1 MYGYNVLSYK
11 VQSGR
16 LQGKGIGSK
25 MSVFFN
31 ILVALGGLAMFMY
44 GMKTLSS
51 GLEKAAGGLMEKILA
66 KVSGNIFTSILFGAI
81 VTAAVQSS
89 TATTVIVIGL
99 VNAGLLKLRGAVG
112 IIMGANIGTTMT
124 AHILR
129 LASVGQSDNF
139 LINLINP
146 INLSAMLAVAGMGVL
161 MFAKKNKYKTVGEI
175 LLGVAILFTGI
186 TTMKGSIGP
195 LFKDPDTVRSI
206 FSLLK
211 NPALGILVGIVVT
224 ICTQSS
230 AAAVGILQIIAKETG
245 GAVLFASA
253 FPIIMGTNIGTCA
266 TPLLSSLN
274 SSKNAK
280 RAALLHFY
288 FNFIGT
294 ILFLIV
300 IYAVQFT
307 IGWAFWDKGFDDGDI
322 ANFHTLFNVIVT
334 AIFIPFAGLLEKLA
348 CLTVR
353 DKPGEED
360 DVFTKED
367 LLDER
372 FLVTPNVAIAQT
384 KEAVVQMG
392 IYARKNFETA
402 CELLDRYDLKEV
414 EKLNEREELLD
425 RLEDRVGQYLI
436 KLNDCDLN
444 EDEARM
450 VTTLFHLIS
459 EYERIGDYSVN
470 ISETAA
476 VLYEEE
482 AHFSD
487 RANSELAVVNGAIGE
502 IIDLAIEATKTM
514 DMDILTEIE
523 PLEEV
528 VDRLVEELKAVH
540 IDRSKKG
547 LCAIEVGIHFLD
559 ILTNVER
566 ISDHCSNIAI
576 YLISQKQQYETL
588 KKHEYLDDLHKHG
601 TRTYETK
608 LEEYTE
614 KYSLK
619 ALA

>member
-1 MYGYNVLSYK
+1 
-11 VQSGR
+11 
-16 LQGKGIGSK
+16 
-25 MSVFFN
+25 MSIFFN
-31 ILVALGGLAMFMY
+31 ILTAIGGLAMFMY

-51 GLEKAAGGLMEKILA
+51 GLEKAAGGLMEQILA

-139 LINLINP
+139 VINLINP
-146 INLSAMLAVAGMGVL
+146 VNLSAMLAIAGMGII
-161 MFAKKNKYKTVGEI
+161 MFSKKNKKKTIGEI

-186 TTMKGSIGP
+186 TTMKSAIGP
-195 LFKDPDTVRSI
+195 LFKDPETVKAI
-206 FSLLK
+206 FALLK

-230 AAAVGILQIIAKETG
+230 AAAVGILQIIASNTG

-266 TPLLSSLN
+266 TPLLSSLK

-307 IGWAFWDKGFDDGDI
+307 IGWSFWDKGFDDGDI

-334 AIFIPFAGLLEKLA
+334 SIFIPFAGLLEKLA
-348 CLTVR
+348 CVTVR
-353 DKPGEED
+353 DKPGEE

-402 CELLDRYDLKEV
+402 CELLDRYDSAEV
-414 EKLNEREELLD
+414 ERLNEREELLD

-436 KLNDCDLN
+436 KLNDCALN

-487 RANSELAVVNGAIGE
+487 RANSELEVVNGAIGE
-502 IIDLAIEATKTM
+502 IIDLAIEATKSM
-514 DMDILTEIE
+514 DMTVLTEIE

-601 TRTYETK
+601 TATYETK
-608 LEEYTE
+608 LSEYTE

>member
-1 MYGYNVLSYK
+1 
-11 VQSGR
+11 
-16 LQGKGIGSK
+16 
-25 MSVFFN
+25 MSNLFSV
-31 ILVALGGLAMFMY
+31 LVALGGLAMFMF
-44 GMKTLSS
+44 GMNTLSS
-51 GLEKAAGGLMEKILA
+51 GLEKTAGGLMEKVLA
-66 KVSGNIFTSILFGAI
+66 KVSGNIFTSVLFGAI

-129 LASVGQSDNF
+129 LASVGESDNF

-146 INLSAMLAVAGMGVL
+146 VNLSALLAIAGMGII
-161 MFAKKNKYKTVGEI
+161 MFSKKNKYKTIGEI

-186 TTMKGSIGP
+186 TTMKNAIGP
-195 LFKDPDTVRSI
+195 LFKEPETVKTI
-206 FSLLK
+206 FGFLQ
-211 NPALGILVGIVVT
+211 NPVLGILVGIIVT

-230 AAAVGILQIIAKETG
+230 AAAVGILQMIASSSG
-245 GAVLFASA
+245 GAVLFSSA

-266 TPLLSSLN
+266 TPLLSSLK

-288 FNFIGT
+288 FNLIGT

-300 IYAVQFT
+300 IYTVQFT
-307 IGWAFWDKGFDDGDI
+307 IGWPFWDKGFDDGDI
-322 ANFHTLFNVIVT
+322 ANFHTIFNVTVT

-348 CLTVR
+348 CITVR
-353 DKPGEED
+353 DKPGEEE
-360 DVFTKED
+360 DVFSKED

-372 FLVTPNVAIAQT
+372 FLVTPNVAIAQC

-392 IYARKNFETA
+392 IYAKKNFEA
-402 CELLDRYDLKEV
+402 VCGLFDKYDLKEV
-414 EKLNEREELLD
+414 EKINEREELLD

-436 KLNDCDLN
+436 KLNDCGLN
-444 EDEARM
+444 EAEGRM

-459 EYERIGDYSVN
+459 EFERIGDYSVN
-470 ISETAA
+470 ISETAG

-482 AHFSD
+482 ARFSD
-487 RANSELAVVNGAIGE
+487 RANSELEVVNGAIAE

-514 DMDILTEIE
+514 DMTVLTEIE

-547 LCAIEVGIHFLD
+547 LCAIDVGIHFLD

-566 ISDHCSNIAI
+566 ISDHCSNIAV
-576 YLISQKQQYETL
+576 YLISSKQQYETL

-601 TRTYETK
+601 TAVYENK
-608 LEEYTE
+608 LKEYTE

>member
-1 MYGYNVLSYK
+1 MQNLF
-11 VQSGR
+11 
-16 LQGKGIGSK
+16 
-25 MSVFFN
+25 SV
-31 ILVALGGLAMFMY
+31 LVAIGGLAMFMF
-44 GMKTLSS
+44 GMNTLSS
-51 GLEKAAGGLMEKILA
+51 GLEKTSGGLMEKVLA
-66 KVSGNIFTSILFGAI
+66 KVSGNIFTSVLFGAI

-124 AHILR
+124 AQILR
-129 LASVGQSDNF
+129 LAQIENSDSF
-139 LINLINP
+139 LINLIAP
-146 INLSAMLAVAGMGVL
+146 TNLSAILAIAGIL
-161 MFAKKNKYKTVGEI
+161 FIMFSKKNKYKTVGEI
-175 LLGVAILFTGI
+175 LIGVSILFTGI
-186 TTMKGSIGP
+186 NTMKGAIGP
-195 LFKDPDTVRSI
+195 ILSGSESVKNVFRV
-206 FSLLK
+206 LQ

-230 AAAVGILQIIAKETG
+230 AAAVGILQVISSESG

-266 TPLLSSLN
+266 TPLISSLK

-294 ILFLIV
+294 LLFLIV
-300 IYAVQFT
+300 IYTVQFT
-307 IGWAFWDKGFDDGDI
+307 IGWGFWDRPFTMDNI
-322 ANFHTLFNVIVT
+322 ANFHTIFNVTVT
-334 AIFIPFAGLLEKLA
+334 AVFIPFAGLLEKLA

-372 FLVTPNVAIAQT
+372 FLVTPNVAIAQS

-392 IYARKNFETA
+392 VYAKKNFNAVCKLFEK
-402 CELLDRYDLKEV
+402 YDLKEV
-414 EKLNEREELLD
+414 EKINEREELLD

-436 KLNDCDLN
+436 KLNDCGLN
-444 EDEARM
+444 EDEGRM

-459 EYERIGDYSVN
+459 EFERIGDYSVN
-470 ISETAA
+470 ICETAG

-482 AHFSD
+482 AGFSE
-487 RANSELAVVNGAIGE
+487 RANQELTLVNGAISE

-514 DMDILTEIE
+514 DMEILTQIE

-528 VDRLVEELKAVH
+528 VDRLVEELKAIH

-547 LCAIEVGIHFLD
+547 KCSIEVGIHFLD

-576 YLISQKQQYETL
+576 YLISTKQQYESL
-588 KKHEYLDDLHKHG
+588 KKHEYLDNLHKHG
-601 TRTYETK
+601 TNVYESK
-608 LEEYTE
+608 LKEYTE

>member
-1 MYGYNVLSYK
+1 MT
-11 VQSGR
+11 
-16 LQGKGIGSK
+16 I
-25 MSVFFN
+25 FFN
-31 ILVALGGLAMFMY
+31 ILVSLGGLAMFMY
-44 GMKTLSS
+44 GMETLSS
-51 GLEKAAGGLMEKILA
+51 GLEKAAGGLMERILA
-66 KVSGNIFTSILFGAI
+66 KVSSNIFTSIIFGAF

-129 LASVGQSDNF
+129 LASVGESESF
-139 LINLINP
+139 LVNLVNP
-146 INLSAMLAVAGMGVL
+146 VNLSALLAVAGMGII
-161 MFAKKNKYKTVGEI
+161 MFSKKNKTKTVGEI

-186 TTMKGSIGP
+186 TTMKNAIGP
-195 LFKDPDTVRSI
+195 LFEDPEMVQKI
-206 FSLLK
+206 FILLK

-224 ICTQSS
+224 ICTHSS
-230 AAAVGILQIIAKETG
+230 AAAVGILQIIASNSG

-300 IYAVQFT
+300 IYTVQFS
-307 IGWAFWDKGFDDGDI
+307 IGWSFWDKDFDDGDI
-322 ANFHTLFNVIVT
+322 ANFHTIFNVIVT

-353 DKPGEED
+353 DKPGEEE
-360 DVFTKED
+360 DVFSKED

-392 IYARKNFETA
+392 IYARKNFEAA
-402 CELLDRYDLKEV
+402 CMMFDKYDSKEI
-414 EKLNEREELLD
+414 EKINEREELLD

-436 KLNDCDLN
+436 KLNDCKLN
-444 EDEARM
+444 EDEGRM

-459 EYERIGDYSVN
+459 EFERIGDYSVN
-470 ISETAA
+470 LCETAN

-482 AHFSD
+482 AHFSE
-487 RANSELAVVNGAIGE
+487 RANHELMVVHGAISE
-502 IIDLAIEATKTM
+502 IIGLAIEATKTM
-514 DMDILTEIE
+514 DMNVLTEIE

-547 LCAIEVGIHFLD
+547 QCPIEVGIHFLD
-559 ILTNVER
+559 ILTNLER

-576 YLISQKQQYETL
+576 YLISTKKQYETL
-588 KKHEYLDDLHKHG
+588 KKHEYLDELHKHG
-601 TRTYETK
+601 PETYEKK
-608 LEEYTE
+608 LNEYSA
-614 KYSLK
+614 KYSLET
-619 ALA
+619 LA

>member
-1 MYGYNVLSYK
+1 MT
-11 VQSGR
+11 
-16 LQGKGIGSK
+16 
-25 MSVFFN
+25 VFFN
-31 ILVALGGLAMFMY
+31 VLTAIGGLALFMF
-44 GMKTLSS
+44 GMNTLSA
-51 GLEKAAGGLMEKILA
+51 GLEKTSGGLMEKILA
-66 KVSGNIFTSILFGAI
+66 RVSGNIFTSVLFGAI

-112 IIMGANIGTTMT
+112 IIMGANIGTTVT
-124 AHILR
+124 AQILR
-129 LASVGQSDNF
+129 LAQLDGSDNF
-139 LINLINP
+139 FVNLITP
-146 INLSAMLAVAGMGVL
+146 TNLSAILAIAGIIL
-161 MFAKKNKYKTVGEI
+161 IMFSKKNKYKTVGEI
-175 LLGVAILFTGI
+175 LIGVAILFTGI
-186 TTMKGSIGP
+186 NTMRSSIGP
-195 LFKDPDTVRSI
+195 MLSGSDAVKRVFEV
-206 FSLLK
+206 LQ
-211 NPALGILVGIVVT
+211 NPLLGILVGIVVT

-230 AAAVGILQIIAKETG
+230 AAAVGILQVISSESG

-266 TPLLSSLN
+266 TPLLSSLK

-288 FNFIGT
+288 FNLLGT
-294 ILFLIV
+294 IMFLAV
-300 IYAVQFT
+300 IYIVQFT
-307 IGWAFWDKGFDDGDI
+307 IGWPFWEKEFTMDNI
-322 ANFHTLFNVIVT
+322 ANFHTIFNVVVT
-334 AIFIPFAGLLEKLA
+334 MVFIPFAGALEKLA

-360 DVFTKED
+360 DDTFSKED

-392 IYARKNFETA
+392 IYARKNFKTVRGLFEK
-402 CELLDRYDLKEV
+402 YDLKEI
-414 EKLNEREELLD
+414 EKIQEREDLID

-436 KLNDCDLN
+436 KLNDCALN
-444 EDEARM
+444 EDESRM

-459 EYERIGDYSVN
+459 EYERIGDYTVN
-470 ISETAA
+470 ISETAT

-482 AHFSD
+482 IGFSEQ
-487 RANSELAVVNGAIGE
+487 AQKELGVVCDAITE
-502 IIDLAIEATKTM
+502 IIGLAIEATKSL
-514 DMDILTEIE
+514 DMEVLTEIE

-547 LCAIEVGIHFLD
+547 LCNIEVGIHFLD

-576 YLISQKQQYETL
+576 YLISNKKQYETL
-588 KKHEYLDDLHKHG
+588 KKHEYLDDLHHSGNKE
-601 TRTYETK
+601 YENK
-608 LEEYTE
+608 INEYASRF
-614 KYSLK
+614 SLK
-619 ALA
+619 AI

>member
-1 MYGYNVLSYK
+1 
-11 VQSGR
+11 
-16 LQGKGIGSK
+16 
-25 MSVFFN
+25 MSNLFSV
-31 ILVALGGLAMFMY
+31 LVAIGGLAMFMF
-44 GMKTLSS
+44 GMNTLSS
-51 GLEKAAGGLMEKILA
+51 GLEKTSGGLMEKVLA
-66 KVSGNIFTSILFGAI
+66 KVSGNIFTSVLFGAI

-124 AHILR
+124 AQILR
-129 LASVGQSDNF
+129 LAQIEDSDSF
-139 LINLINP
+139 IINLIAP
-146 INLSAMLAVAGMGVL
+146 KNLSAILAIAGIL
-161 MFAKKNKYKTVGEI
+161 FIMFSKKNKYKTVGEI
-175 LLGVAILFTGI
+175 FIGVSILFTGI
-186 TTMKGSIGP
+186 NTMKGAITPILEGNERIQ
-195 LFKDPDTVRSI
+195 DI
-206 FSLLK
+206 FRVLQ
-211 NPALGILVGIVVT
+211 NPALGILLGIIVT
-224 ICTQSS
+224 VCTQSS
-230 AAAVGILQIIAKETG
+230 AAAVGILQIISQTSG

-266 TPLLSSLN
+266 TPLISSLK

-294 ILFLIV
+294 LLFLIV
-300 IYAVQFT
+300 IYTVQFT
-307 IGWAFWDKGFDDGDI
+307 VGWSFWDKPFTMDNI
-322 ANFHTLFNVIVT
+322 ANFHTIFNVTVT

-360 DVFTKED
+360 DVFSKED

-372 FLVTPNVAIAQT
+372 FLVTPNVAIAQC

-392 IYARKNFETA
+392 VYAKKNFSAVCTLFEK
-402 CELLDRYDLKEV
+402 YDLKEV
-414 EKLNEREELLD
+414 EKINEREELLD

-436 KLNDCDLN
+436 KLNDCGLN
-444 EDEARM
+444 EDEGRM

-459 EYERIGDYSVN
+459 EFERVGDYSVN
-470 ISETAA
+470 ICETAG

-482 AHFSD
+482 TSFSE
-487 RANSELAVVNGAIGE
+487 RANSELAIVNGAISE

-514 DMDILTEIE
+514 DMSILTQIE

-528 VDRLVEELKAVH
+528 VDRLVEELKAIH

-547 LCAIEVGIHFLD
+547 KCAIEVGIHFLD

-576 YLISQKQQYETL
+576 YLISTKQQYESL
-588 KKHEYLDDLHKHG
+588 KKHEYLDNLHKHG
-601 TRTYETK
+601 TDVYETK
-608 LEEYTE
+608 LKEYTE

>member
-1 MYGYNVLSYK
+1 MTDLFFNVL
-11 VQSGR
+11 
-16 LQGKGIGSK
+16 IA
-25 MSVFFN
+25 
-31 ILVALGGLAMFMY
+31 IGGLAMFMY
-44 GMKTLSS
+44 GMKTLSA
-51 GLEKAAGGLMEKILA
+51 GLEKSAGGFMEKVLA

-129 LASVGQSDNF
+129 LASVGESDNF
-139 LINLINP
+139 LVNLINP
-146 INLSAMLAVAGMGVL
+146 VNLSALLAIAGMGII
-161 MFAKKNKYKTVGEI
+161 MFSKKNKYKTIGEI

-186 TTMKGSIGP
+186 TTMKNAIGP
-195 LFKDPDTVRSI
+195 MFKEPETVKAI
-206 FSLLK
+206 FRFLQ
-211 NPALGILVGIVVT
+211 NPALGILVGIIVT

-230 AAAVGILQIIAKETG
+230 AAAVGILQMIASSTG

-266 TPLLSSLN
+266 TPLLSSLK

-288 FNFIGT
+288 FNLIGT

-300 IYAVQFT
+300 IYTVQFT
-307 IGWAFWDKGFDDGDI
+307 IGWSFWDKGFDDGDI
-322 ANFHTLFNVIVT
+322 ANFHTIFNVIVT

-348 CLTVR
+348 CMTVR
-353 DKPGEED
+353 DKPGEEE
-360 DVFTKED
+360 DVFSKED

-392 IYARKNFETA
+392 IYARKNFEAA
-402 CELLDRYDLKEV
+402 CMLIKKYDLKDV
-414 EKLNEREELLD
+414 DNIYEREELLD

-436 KLNDCDLN
+436 KLNDCGLN
-444 EDEARM
+444 EDEGRM

-459 EYERIGDYSVN
+459 EFERIGDYSVN
-470 ISETAA
+470 ICETAT

-482 AHFSD
+482 ASFSE
-487 RANSELAVVNGAIGE
+487 RANQELAVIHGAIAE

-514 DMDILTEIE
+514 DMKILTQIE

-576 YLISQKQQYETL
+576 YLMSSKQKYETL

-601 TRTYETK
+601 TEVYETK
-608 LEEYTE
+608 LAEYTD

>member
-1 MYGYNVLSYK
+1 
-11 VQSGR
+11 
-16 LQGKGIGSK
+16 
-25 MSVFFN
+25 MSNLFSV
-31 ILVALGGLAMFMY
+31 LVALGGLAMFMF
-44 GMKTLSS
+44 GMNTLSS
-51 GLEKAAGGLMEKILA
+51 GLEKTAGGLMEKVLA
-66 KVSGNIFTSILFGAI
+66 KVSGNIFTSVLFGAI

-99 VNAGLLKLRGAVG
+99 VNAGQLKLRGAVG

-124 AHILR
+124 AQILR
-129 LASVGQSDNF
+129 LAGIGESENF
-139 LINLINP
+139 FVNLINP
-146 INLSAMLAVAGMGVL
+146 TNLSAILAIAGI
-161 MFAKKNKYKTVGEI
+161 MFIMFSKKNKYKTIGEI
-175 LLGVAILFTGI
+175 LIGVSILFTGI
-186 TTMKGSIGP
+186 NTMRGAITPMIEGSDSV
-195 LFKDPDTVRSI
+195 KSI
-206 FSLLK
+206 FAVLQ
-211 NPALGILVGIVVT
+211 NPALGILVGIIIT

-230 AAAVGILQIIAKETG
+230 AAAVGLLQVIAGGKGTD

-266 TPLLSSLN
+266 TPLISSLK

-288 FNFIGT
+288 FNLIGT

-300 IYAVQFT
+300 IYAVQLT
-307 IGWAFWDKGFDDGDI
+307 VGWSFWDKPFTMDHI
-322 ANFHTLFNVIVT
+322 ANFHTIFNVTVT

-348 CLTVR
+348 CITVR

-360 DVFTKED
+360 DVFSKED

-372 FLVTPNVAIAQT
+372 FLVTPNVAIAQC

-392 IYARKNFETA
+392 IYAKKNFEA
-402 CELLDRYDLKEV
+402 VCGLFDKYDLKEV
-414 EKLNEREELLD
+414 EKVNEREELLD

-436 KLNDCDLN
+436 KLNDCGLN
-444 EDEARM
+444 EDEGRM

-459 EYERIGDYSVN
+459 EFERIGDYSVN
-470 ISETAA
+470 ISETAG

-482 AHFSD
+482 ARFSD
-487 RANSELAVVNGAIGE
+487 RANSELEVVNGAIAE

-514 DMDILTEIE
+514 DMTVLTEIE

-547 LCAIEVGIHFLD
+547 LCAIDVGIHFLD

-566 ISDHCSNIAI
+566 ISDHCSNIAV
-576 YLISQKQQYETL
+576 YLISSKQQYETL

-601 TRTYETK
+601 TAVYENK
-608 LEEYTE
+608 LKEYSE

>member
-1 MYGYNVLSYK
+1 MAVRRK
-11 VQSGR
+11 VTR
-16 LQGKGIGSK
+16 SK
-25 MSVFFN
+25 NMSNLFSV
-31 ILVALGGLAMFMY
+31 LVALGGLSMFMF
-44 GMKTLSS
+44 GMNTLSS
-51 GLEKAAGGLMEKILA
+51 GLEKTAGGLMEKVLA
-66 KVSGNIFTSILFGAI
+66 KVSGNIFTSVLFGAI

-129 LASVGQSDNF
+129 LASVGESDNF

-146 INLSAMLAVAGMGVL
+146 VNLSALLAIAGMGII
-161 MFAKKNKYKTVGEI
+161 MFSKKNKYKTIGEI

-186 TTMKGSIGP
+186 TTMKNAIGP
-195 LFKDPDTVRSI
+195 LFKEPETVKTI
-206 FSLLK
+206 FGFLK

-230 AAAVGILQIIAKETG
+230 AAAVGLLQMIASSSG

-266 TPLLSSLN
+266 TPLLSSLK

-288 FNFIGT
+288 FNLIGT

-300 IYAVQFT
+300 IYTVQFT
-307 IGWAFWDKGFDDGDI
+307 IGWPFWDKGFDDGDI
-322 ANFHTLFNVIVT
+322 ANFHTIFNVTVT

-348 CLTVR
+348 CITVR

-360 DVFTKED
+360 DVFSKED

-372 FLVTPNVAIAQT
+372 FLVTPNVAIAQC

-392 IYARKNFETA
+392 IYAKKNFEA
-402 CELLDRYDLKEV
+402 VCGLFDKYDLKEV
-414 EKLNEREELLD
+414 EKVNEREELLD

-436 KLNDCDLN
+436 KLNDCGLN
-444 EDEARM
+444 EDEGRM

-459 EYERIGDYSVN
+459 EFERIGDYSVN
-470 ISETAA
+470 ISETAG

-482 AHFSD
+482 ARFSD
-487 RANSELAVVNGAIGE
+487 RANSELEVVNGAIAE
-502 IIDLAIEATKTM
+502 IIDLAIEGTKTM
-514 DMDILTEIE
+514 DMTVLTEIE

-547 LCAIEVGIHFLD
+547 LCSIDVGIHFLD

-566 ISDHCSNIAI
+566 ISDHCSNIAV
-576 YLISQKQQYETL
+576 YLISSKQQYETL

-601 TRTYETK
+601 TAVYENK
-608 LEEYTE
+608 LKEYTE

>member
-1 MYGYNVLSYK
+1 
-11 VQSGR
+11 
-16 LQGKGIGSK
+16 
-25 MSVFFN
+25 MSNLFS
-31 ILVALGGLAMFMY
+31 ILVAVGGLALFMF
-44 GMKTLSS
+44 GMNTLSS
-51 GLEKAAGGLMEKILA
+51 GLEKTAGGLMEKVLA
-66 KVSGNIFTSILFGAI
+66 KVSGNIFTSIIFGAI

-99 VNAGLLKLRGAVG
+99 VNAGQLKLKGAVG

-124 AHILR
+124 AQILR
-129 LASVGQSDNF
+129 LAGLENSDNF
-139 LINLINP
+139 FINLINP
-146 INLSAMLAVAGMGVL
+146 THLSSILAIVGIL
-161 MFAKKNKYKTVGEI
+161 FIMFAKKNKRKTIGEI
-175 LLGVAILFTGI
+175 LIGIAILFLGI
-186 TTMKGSIGP
+186 NTMKSSITPLIEGSDKIH
-195 LFKDPDTVRSI
+195 DI
-206 FSLLK
+206 FRLLQ
-211 NPALGILVGIVVT
+211 NPALGILVGIIIT

-230 AAAVGILQIIAKETG
+230 AAAVAILQVISKGSG

-266 TPLLSSLN
+266 TPLLSSLK

-294 ILFLIV
+294 ILFLLV
-300 IYAVQFT
+300 IYIVQFT
-307 IGWAFWDKGFDDGDI
+307 VGWSFWDKEFTMDNI
-322 ANFHTLFNVIVT
+322 ANFHTLFNVTVT
-334 AIFIPFAGLLEKLA
+334 AIFVPFAGLLEKLA
-348 CLTVR
+348 CVTVR
-353 DKPGEED
+353 DKPGEEE
-360 DVFTKED
+360 DVFSKED

-392 IYARKNFETA
+392 IYAKKNFEAA
-402 CELLDRYDLKEV
+402 CQLFDKYDLKEL
-414 EKLNEREELLD
+414 EKINEREELLD

-436 KLNDCDLN
+436 RLNDCKLN
-444 EDEARM
+444 EDEGRM

-470 ISETAA
+470 LCETAG

-482 AHFSD
+482 ARFSD
-487 RANSELAVVNGAIGE
+487 RANSELLGVHGAISE

-514 DMDILTEIE
+514 DMTVLTEIE

-576 YLISQKQQYETL
+576 YLISTKQQYESL

-601 TRTYETK
+601 TVIYETK
-608 LEEYTE
+608 LAEYSE

>member
-1 MYGYNVLSYK
+1 
-11 VQSGR
+11 
-16 LQGKGIGSK
+16 
-25 MSVFFN
+25 MSIFFN
-31 ILVALGGLAMFMY
+31 ILVAIGGLAMFMY

-51 GLEKAAGGLMEKILA
+51 GLEKSAGGLMEKILA
-66 KVSGNIFTSILFGAI
+66 KVSGNIFTSIFFGAV

-129 LASVGQSDNF
+129 LASVGESDSF
-139 LINLINP
+139 LINLVNP
-146 INLSAMLAVAGMGVL
+146 VNLSAILAIAGMGII
-161 MFAKKNKYKTVGEI
+161 MFSKKNKKKTVGEI

-186 TTMKGSIGP
+186 TTMKNSIGP
-195 LFKDPDTVRSI
+195 LFKDPDTVQKI

-230 AAAVGILQIIAKETG
+230 AAAVGILQIIASGSG

-266 TPLLSSLN
+266 TPLLSSLK

-288 FNFIGT
+288 FNSIGT

-307 IGWAFWDKGFDDGDI
+307 VGWSFWNEGFDDGDI

-334 AIFIPFAGLLEKLA
+334 AIFIPFAGVLEKLA
-348 CLTVR
+348 CITVR
-353 DKPGEED
+353 DKPGEEE
-360 DVFTKED
+360 DVFSKED

-384 KEAVVQMG
+384 REAVVQMG
-392 IYARKNFETA
+392 IYARKNFESA
-402 CELLDRYDLKEV
+402 CMMFDKYDMREI
-414 EKLNEREELLD
+414 EKINEREELLD

-436 KLNDCDLN
+436 KLNDCKLN
-444 EDEARM
+444 EDEGRM

-459 EYERIGDYSVN
+459 EFERIGDYSVN
-470 ISETAA
+470 LCETAN

-482 AHFSD
+482 AHFSE
-487 RANSELAVVNGAIGE
+487 RANWELSVVHGAISE
-502 IIDLAIEATKTM
+502 IIGLAIEATKTM
-514 DMDILTEIE
+514 DMNVLTEIE

-540 IDRSKKG
+540 IDRSKNG
-547 LCAIEVGIHFLD
+547 QCPIEVGIHFLD

-576 YLISQKQQYETL
+576 YLISTKQQYETL
-588 KKHEYLDDLHKHG
+588 KKHEYLDELHKHG
-601 TRTYETK
+601 PETYEKK
-608 LEEYTE
+608 LKEYSA
-614 KYSLK
+614 KYSLET
-619 ALA
+619 LA

>member
-1 MYGYNVLSYK
+1 
-11 VQSGR
+11 
-16 LQGKGIGSK
+16 
-25 MSVFFN
+25 
-31 ILVALGGLAMFMY
+31 
-44 GMKTLSS
+44 
-51 GLEKAAGGLMEKILA
+51 MEKILA
-66 KVSGNIFTSILFGAI
+66 KVSGNIFTSIFFGAI

-129 LASVGQSDNF
+129 LASVGESESF
-139 LINLINP
+139 LVNLVNP
-146 INLSAMLAVAGMGVL
+146 VNLSALLAMAGMGII
-161 MFAKKNKYKTVGEI
+161 MFSKKNKTKTVGEI

-186 TTMKGSIGP
+186 TTMKNAIGP
-195 LFKDPDTVRSI
+195 LFKDPEMVQKI

-230 AAAVGILQIIAKETG
+230 AAAVGILQIIASNSG

-266 TPLLSSLN
+266 TPLLSSLK
-274 SSKNAK
+274 SSKNVK

-300 IYAVQFT
+300 IYTVQFS
-307 IGWAFWDKGFDDGDI
+307 IGWSFWDKGFDDGDI
-322 ANFHTLFNVIVT
+322 ANFHTIFNVIVT

-353 DKPGEED
+353 DKPGEDED
-360 DVFTKED
+360 ELEED
-367 LLDER
+367 TLDER

-384 KEAVVQMG
+384 REAVVQMG
-392 IYARKNFETA
+392 IYARKNFEAA
-402 CELLDRYDLKEV
+402 CMMFDKYDSKEI
-414 EKLNEREELLD
+414 EKINEREELLD

-436 KLNDCDLN
+436 KLNDCKLN
-444 EDEARM
+444 EDEGRM

-459 EYERIGDYSVN
+459 EFERIGDYSVN
-470 ISETAA
+470 LCETAN

-482 AHFSD
+482 AHFSE
-487 RANSELAVVNGAIGE
+487 RANHELMVVHGAIAE
-502 IIDLAIEATKTM
+502 IIGLAIEATKTM
-514 DMDILTEIE
+514 DMNILTEIE

-547 LCAIEVGIHFLD
+547 QCPIEVGIHFLD

-576 YLISQKQQYETL
+576 YLISTKKQYETL
-588 KKHEYLDDLHKHG
+588 KKHEYLDELHKHG
-601 TRTYETK
+601 PETYEKK
-608 LEEYTE
+608 LNEYSA
-614 KYSLK
+614 KYSLET
-619 ALA
+619 LA

>member
-1 MYGYNVLSYK
+1 
-11 VQSGR
+11 
-16 LQGKGIGSK
+16 
-25 MSVFFN
+25 MSNLFSV
-31 ILVALGGLAMFMY
+31 LVAVGGLAMFMF
-44 GMKTLSS
+44 GMNTLSS
-51 GLEKAAGGLMEKILA
+51 GLEKTAGGLMEKVLA
-66 KVSGNIFTSILFGAI
+66 KVSGNIFTSVLFGAI

-129 LASVGQSDNF
+129 LASVGESDNF

-146 INLSAMLAVAGMGVL
+146 VNLSALLAIAGMGII
-161 MFAKKNKYKTVGEI
+161 MFSKKNKYKTIGEI

-186 TTMKGSIGP
+186 TTMKNAIGP
-195 LFKDPDTVRSI
+195 LFKEPETVKTI
-206 FSLLK
+206 FGFLQ

-230 AAAVGILQIIAKETG
+230 AAAVGILQMIASSAG

-266 TPLLSSLN
+266 TPLLSSLK

-288 FNFIGT
+288 FNLIGT

-300 IYAVQFT
+300 IYTVQFT
-307 IGWAFWDKGFDDGDI
+307 IGWPFWDKGFDDGDI
-322 ANFHTLFNVIVT
+322 ANFHTIFNVTVT

-348 CLTVR
+348 CITVR
-353 DKPGEED
+353 DKPGEEE
-360 DVFTKED
+360 DVFSKED

-372 FLVTPNVAIAQT
+372 FLVTPNVAIAQC

-392 IYARKNFETA
+392 IYAKKNFEA
-402 CELLDRYDLKEV
+402 VCGLFDKYDLKEV
-414 EKLNEREELLD
+414 EKVNEREELLD

-436 KLNDCDLN
+436 KLNDCGLN
-444 EDEARM
+444 EDEGRM

-459 EYERIGDYSVN
+459 EFERIGDYSVN
-470 ISETAA
+470 ISETAG

-482 AHFSD
+482 ARFSD
-487 RANSELAVVNGAIGE
+487 RANSELEVVNGAIAE

-514 DMDILTEIE
+514 DMTVLTEIE

-547 LCAIEVGIHFLD
+547 LCAIDVGIHFLD

-566 ISDHCSNIAI
+566 ISDHCSNIAV
-576 YLISQKQQYETL
+576 YLISSKQQYETL

-601 TRTYETK
+601 TAVYENK
-608 LEEYTE
+608 LKEYTE

>member
-1 MYGYNVLSYK
+1 MT
-11 VQSGR
+11 
-16 LQGKGIGSK
+16 I
-25 MSVFFN
+25 FFN

-51 GLEKAAGGLMEKILA
+51 GLEKSAGGLMEKILA
-66 KVSGNIFTSILFGAI
+66 KVSGNIFTSIFFGAI

-129 LASVGQSDNF
+129 LASVGESESF
-139 LINLINP
+139 LVNLVNP
-146 INLSAMLAVAGMGVL
+146 VNLSALLAMAGMGII
-161 MFAKKNKYKTVGEI
+161 MFSKKNKTKTVGEI

-186 TTMKGSIGP
+186 TTMKNAIGP
-195 LFKDPDTVRSI
+195 LFKDPEMVQKI

-230 AAAVGILQIIAKETG
+230 AAAVGILQIIASNSG

-266 TPLLSSLN
+266 TPLLSSLK

-300 IYAVQFT
+300 IYTVQFS
-307 IGWAFWDKGFDDGDI
+307 IGWSFWDKGFDDGDI
-322 ANFHTLFNVIVT
+322 ANFHTIFNVIVT

-353 DKPGEED
+353 DKPGEEE
-360 DVFTKED
+360 DVFSKED

-384 KEAVVQMG
+384 REAVVQMG
-392 IYARKNFETA
+392 IYARKNFEAA
-402 CELLDRYDLKEV
+402 CMMFDKYDSREI
-414 EKLNEREELLD
+414 EKINEREELLD
-425 RLEDRVGQYLI
+425 RLEDRAGQYLI
-436 KLNDCDLN
+436 KLNDCKLN
-444 EDEARM
+444 EDEGRM

-459 EYERIGDYSVN
+459 EFERIGDYSVN
-470 ISETAA
+470 LCETAN

-482 AHFSD
+482 AHFSE
-487 RANSELAVVNGAIGE
+487 RANHELMVVHGAIAE
-502 IIDLAIEATKTM
+502 IIGLAIEATKTM
-514 DMDILTEIE
+514 DMNILTEIE

-547 LCAIEVGIHFLD
+547 QCPIEVGIHFLD

-576 YLISQKQQYETL
+576 YLISTKKQYETL
-588 KKHEYLDDLHKHG
+588 KKHEYLDELHKHG
-601 TRTYETK
+601 PETYEKK
-608 LEEYTE
+608 LNEYSA
-614 KYSLK
+614 KYSLET
-619 ALA
+619 LA

>member
-1 MYGYNVLSYK
+1 
-11 VQSGR
+11 
-16 LQGKGIGSK
+16 

-31 ILVALGGLAMFMY
+31 ILVAVGGLAMFMY

-66 KVSGNIFTSILFGAI
+66 KVSGNIFTSIIFGAF

-129 LASVGQSDNF
+129 LASVGESDSF

-146 INLSAMLAVAGMGVL
+146 VNLSALLAIAGMGII
-161 MFAKKNKYKTVGEI
+161 MFSKKNKTKTVGEI

-186 TTMKGSIGP
+186 TTMKNTIGP
-195 LFKDPDTVRSI
+195 LFKDPDMVQKI
-206 FSLLK
+206 FGLLK
-211 NPALGILVGIVVT
+211 NPALGILVGIIVT

-230 AAAVGILQIIAKETG
+230 AAAVGILQIIASNSG

-300 IYAVQFT
+300 IYTVQFS
-307 IGWAFWDKGFDDGDI
+307 IGWSFWDKGFDDGDI

-348 CLTVR
+348 CITVR

-360 DVFTKED
+360 VFSKED

-392 IYARKNFETA
+392 IYARKNFESA
-402 CELLDRYDLKEV
+402 CMMFDKYDPKEM
-414 EKLNEREELLD
+414 EKINEREELLD

-436 KLNDCDLN
+436 KLNDCKLN
-444 EDEARM
+444 EDEGRM

-459 EYERIGDYSVN
+459 EFERIGDYSVN
-470 ISETAA
+470 LSETAN

-482 AHFSD
+482 AHFSE
-487 RANSELAVVNGAIGE
+487 RANKELMVVHGAISE
-502 IIDLAIEATKTM
+502 IIGLAIEATKTM
-514 DMDILTEIE
+514 DMKVLTEIE
-523 PLEEV
+523 PLEEG
-528 VDRLVEELKAVH
+528 VDRRVEELKAVH
-540 IDRSKKG
+540 IDRSKNG
-547 LCAIEVGIHFLD
+547 QCAIEVGIHFLD

-576 YLISQKQQYETL
+576 YLISTKQQYETL
-588 KKHEYLDDLHKHG
+588 KKHEYLDELHKHG
-601 TRTYETK
+601 PESYEKK
-608 LEEYTE
+608 LNEYSE
-614 KYSLK
+614 KYSLA

>member
-1 MYGYNVLSYK
+1 MSNFFNVL
-11 VQSGR
+11 
-16 LQGKGIGSK
+16 
-25 MSVFFN
+25 
-31 ILVALGGLAMFMY
+31 VAIGGLAMFMY
-44 GMKTLSS
+44 GMNTLSS
-51 GLEKAAGGLMEKILA
+51 GLEKTAGGLMEKILA
-66 KVSGNIFTSILFGAI
+66 RVSGNILISILFGAI

-99 VNAGLLKLRGAVG
+99 VNAGQLKLRGAVG

-124 AHILR
+124 AQILR
-129 LASVGQSDNF
+129 LAGVEGSDSF
-139 LINLINP
+139 LKNLVNP
-146 INLSAMLAVAGMGVL
+146 VNLSAILCIAGIL
-161 MFAKKNKYKTVGEI
+161 FIMFSKKNKYKTIGEI

-186 TTMKGSIGP
+186 TTMRNAITPMIEGSDRV
-195 LFKDPDTVRSI
+195 KDI
-206 FSLLK
+206 FAVLQ
-211 NPALGILVGIVVT
+211 NPALGILVGIIIT

-230 AAAVGILQIIAKETG
+230 AAAVGLLQVISGGAG
-245 GAVLFASA
+245 GSGAVLFASA

-266 TPLLSSLN
+266 TPLISSLK

-288 FNFIGT
+288 FNLIGT
-294 ILFLIV
+294 IIFLIV

-307 IGWAFWDKGFDDGDI
+307 VGWSFWDKPFTMDNI
-322 ANFHTLFNVIVT
+322 ANFHTIFNVTVT
-334 AIFIPFAGLLEKLA
+334 AIFTPFAGLLEKLA
-348 CLTVR
+348 CITVR
-353 DKPGEED
+353 DKPGEEE
-360 DVFTKED
+360 DVFSKED

-372 FLVTPNVAIAQT
+372 FLVTPNVAIAQC

-392 IYARKNFETA
+392 VYAKKNFA
-402 CELLDRYDLKEV
+402 AVCELFDKYDLKEV
-414 EKLNEREELLD
+414 EKINEREELLD

-436 KLNDCDLN
+436 KLNDCGLN
-444 EDEARM
+444 EDEGRM

-459 EYERIGDYSVN
+459 EFERIGDYSVN
-470 ISETAA
+470 ICETAG

-482 AHFSD
+482 ASFSD
-487 RANSELAVVNGAIGE
+487 RANQELSVINGAISE
-502 IIDLAIEATKTM
+502 IIDLAIEGTKTM
-514 DMDILTEIE
+514 DMAVLTEIE

-576 YLISQKQQYETL
+576 YLISSKQQYETL

-601 TRTYETK
+601 TAVYENK
-608 LEEYTE
+608 LKEYTE

>member
-1 MYGYNVLSYK
+1 
-11 VQSGR
+11 
-16 LQGKGIGSK
+16 

-31 ILVALGGLAMFMY
+31 ILVAVGGLAMFMY

-66 KVSGNIFTSILFGAI
+66 KVSGNIFTSIIFGAF

-129 LASVGQSDNF
+129 LASVGESDSF

-146 INLSAMLAVAGMGVL
+146 VNLSALLAIAGMGII
-161 MFAKKNKYKTVGEI
+161 MFSKKNKTKTVGEI

-186 TTMKGSIGP
+186 TTMKNTIGP
-195 LFKDPDTVRSI
+195 LFKDPDMVQKI
-206 FSLLK
+206 FGLLK
-211 NPALGILVGIVVT
+211 NPALGILVGIIVT

-230 AAAVGILQIIAKETG
+230 AAAVGILQIIASNSG

-300 IYAVQFT
+300 IYTVQFS
-307 IGWAFWDKGFDDGDI
+307 IGWSFWDKGFDDGDI

-348 CLTVR
+348 CITVR

-360 DVFTKED
+360 VFSKED

-392 IYARKNFETA
+392 IYARKNFESA
-402 CELLDRYDLKEV
+402 CMMFDKYDPKEM
-414 EKLNEREELLD
+414 EKINEREELLD

-436 KLNDCDLN
+436 KLNDCKLN
-444 EDEARM
+444 EDEGRM

-459 EYERIGDYSVN
+459 EFERIGDYSVN
-470 ISETAA
+470 LSETAN

-482 AHFSD
+482 AHFSE
-487 RANSELAVVNGAIGE
+487 RANKELMVVHGAISE
-502 IIDLAIEATKTM
+502 IIGLAIEATKTM
-514 DMDILTEIE
+514 DMKVLTEIE

-540 IDRSKKG
+540 IDRSKNG
-547 LCAIEVGIHFLD
+547 QCAIEVGIHFLD

-576 YLISQKQQYETL
+576 YLISTKQQYETL
-588 KKHEYLDDLHKHG
+588 KKHEYLDELHKHG
-601 TRTYETK
+601 PESYEKK
-608 LEEYTE
+608 LNEYSE
-614 KYSLK
+614 KYSLA

>member
-1 MYGYNVLSYK
+1 
-11 VQSGR
+11 
-16 LQGKGIGSK
+16 
-25 MSVFFN
+25 MSNLFSV
-31 ILVALGGLAMFMY
+31 LVALGGLAMFMF
-44 GMKTLSS
+44 GMNTLSS
-51 GLEKAAGGLMEKILA
+51 GLEKTAGGLMEKVLA
-66 KVSGNIFTSILFGAI
+66 KVSGNIFTSVLFGAI

-129 LASVGQSDNF
+129 LASVGESDNF

-146 INLSAMLAVAGMGVL
+146 VNLSALLAIAGMGII
-161 MFAKKNKYKTVGEI
+161 MFSKKNKYKTIGEI

-186 TTMKGSIGP
+186 TTMKNAIGP
-195 LFKDPDTVRSI
+195 LFKEPETVKTI
-206 FSLLK
+206 FGFLQ

-230 AAAVGILQIIAKETG
+230 AAAVGILQMIASSSG

-266 TPLLSSLN
+266 TPLLSSLK

-288 FNFIGT
+288 FNLIGT

-300 IYAVQFT
+300 IYTVQFT
-307 IGWAFWDKGFDDGDI
+307 IGWPFWDKGFDDGDI
-322 ANFHTLFNVIVT
+322 ANFHTIFNVTVT

-348 CLTVR
+348 CITVR
-353 DKPGEED
+353 DKPGEEE
-360 DVFTKED
+360 DVFSKED

-372 FLVTPNVAIAQT
+372 FLVTPNVAIAQC

-392 IYARKNFETA
+392 IYAKKNFEA
-402 CELLDRYDLKEV
+402 VCGLFDKYDLKEV
-414 EKLNEREELLD
+414 EKINEREELLD

-436 KLNDCDLN
+436 KLNDCGLN
-444 EDEARM
+444 EDEGRM

-459 EYERIGDYSVN
+459 EFERIGDYSVN
-470 ISETAA
+470 ISETAG

-482 AHFSD
+482 ARFSD
-487 RANSELAVVNGAIGE
+487 RANSELEVVNGAIAE

-514 DMDILTEIE
+514 DMTVLTEIE

-547 LCAIEVGIHFLD
+547 LCAIDVGIHFLD

-566 ISDHCSNIAI
+566 ISDHCSNIAV
-576 YLISQKQQYETL
+576 YLISSKQQYETL

-601 TRTYETK
+601 TEVYENK
-608 LEEYTE
+608 LKEYTE